1 MTDDQYKAGLEELL
15 LVFENLEIATT
26 EEEYYEWYDYGQTLI
41 EDALQVLDKRTL
53 H

>member
-15 LVFENLEIATT
+15 IVFENLETAVN

-41 EDALQVLDKRTL
+41 EDALQKLDKRVL